1 MYRPVKPWYGQIDCT
16 KHSTNIKN
24 LNIQYECT
32 RKQYNEDILEKI
44 NTDQADY
51 KKIIINLR

>member
-51 KKIIINLR
+51 KKNNN